1 MEQINK
7 NNVSPLPKQS
17 ASSTLAVPKMTF
29 SSSMKTVHDSH
40 HGFSSQQ
47 IYPDSTSGFNNLSQ
61 HDTIS
66 TEESYNNIIMDTTS
80 FPPLEKV
87 LMNKTGA
94 PLSQYNFYSYL
105 QQEWQG
111 EENLNFWL
119 DVVTHEHLFESW
131 REYQNHTKK
140 ARERRSY
147 EEKNQFVYHDND
159 DDYDYEEQVVDEWE
173 QNNDSTSSSVDDTGT
188 TSVDSQNPVMP
199 HNHTSSTQYGHEI
212 TIPGNYK
219 PRNYNQL
226 KIVKRVDEE
235 DLTKSALN
243 IYRKYGHMSILP
255 EESRNTMADLIERQG
270 RYNPVVFSSA
280 KSYVHH
286 IMNVIYF
293 PKFIQ
298 SAVEMN
304 LTQAHAIL
312 ALPLGIMCL
321 TLGFSLD
328 LYYIFMGRESRLIR
342 FYGFPAIWLGWI
354 LLQTAATRFS
364 PIFSIFGVSE
374 CKFFSFHKIRERS
387 VLLVHRKRSLK
398 FIMWDTLASMITVGI
413 LFLIPPISLY
423 EKS

>member
-17 ASSTLAVPKMTF
+17 TSSTLTVPKMAF
-29 SSSMKTVHDSH
+29 GSSMKTAHDNTFSH

-47 IYPDSTSGFNNLSQ
+47 IYPDSTSGVFNNLSQ
-61 HDTIS
+61 QDTFS
-66 TEESYNNIIMDTTS
+66 TEESYNNIITDTTS

-87 LMNKTGA
+87 LMNKTGS

-119 DVVTHEHLFESW
+119 DVVTHENLFESW
-131 REYQNHTKK
+131 R
-140 ARERRSY
+140 
-147 EEKNQFVYHDND
+147 D
-159 DDYDYEEQVVDEWE
+159 
-173 QNNDSTSSSVDDTGT
+173 VDDTGT
-188 TSVDSQNPVMP
+188 TSVDSQNPVMS
-199 HNHTSSTQYGHEI
+199 HNHISSTQYGHEI
-212 TIPGNYK
+212 AIPENYK
-219 PRNYNQL
+219 SRSYSQL

-255 EESRNTMADLIERQG
+255 EENRNTMADLIERQG

-304 LTQAHAIL
+304 ITQVHAIL

-328 LYYIFMGRESRLIR
+328 LYYIFMGLENRLIR

-354 LLQTAATRFS
+354 FLQTAATRFS

-374 CKFFSFHKIRERS
+374 CKFLNFHKIRERS
-387 VLLVHRKRSLK
+387 VLLAHRKRFLK
-398 FIMWDTLASMITVGI
+398 LIMWDTLASIITVGI